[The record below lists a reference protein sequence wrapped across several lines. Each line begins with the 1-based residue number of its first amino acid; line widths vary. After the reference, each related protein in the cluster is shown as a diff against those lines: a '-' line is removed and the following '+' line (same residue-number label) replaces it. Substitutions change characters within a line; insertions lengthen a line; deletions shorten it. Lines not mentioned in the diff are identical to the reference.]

1 MIHHVV
7 TTTHLQFL
15 TLFFLQIQMQNSQA
29 HAANHAARRMPPEE
43 ALAASHG
50 CPPGKLLKSS
60 CANNI
65 PNWVFCWR
73 SYNFMKWQ

>member
-15 TLFFLQIQMQNSQA
+15 TLFFLQIQVQNSQA

-50 CPPGKLLKSS
+50 CHPF
-60 CANNI
+60 NHQN
-65 PNWVFCWR
+65 
-73 SYNFMKWQ
+73 